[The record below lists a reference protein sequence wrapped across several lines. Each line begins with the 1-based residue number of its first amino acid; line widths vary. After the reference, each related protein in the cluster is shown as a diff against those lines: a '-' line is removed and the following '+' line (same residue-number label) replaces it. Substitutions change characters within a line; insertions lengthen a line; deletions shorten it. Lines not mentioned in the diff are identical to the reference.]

1 MITVNGQS
9 MEGYEQK
16 SLIQLLTDLQYDR
29 TKIAVEKNGEIIP
42 KSQYETNILNEHDVL
57 EVVTFVGG
65 G

>member
-1 MITVNGQS
+1 

-16 SLIQLLTDLQYDR
+16 SLIRLLTDLHYDR
-29 TKIAVEKNGEIIP
+29 TKIAIEKNGEIIP
-42 KSQYETNILNEHDVL
+42 KSQYETNILKEHDVL